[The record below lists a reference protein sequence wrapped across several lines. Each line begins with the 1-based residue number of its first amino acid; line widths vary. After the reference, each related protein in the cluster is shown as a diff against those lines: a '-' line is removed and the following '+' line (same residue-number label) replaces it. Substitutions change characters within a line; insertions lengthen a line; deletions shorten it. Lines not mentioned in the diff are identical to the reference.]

1 MWKEFKK
8 FAMRGNVI
16 DLAVGIIIGGAFNN
30 IVSSLV
36 KDIITPLIGI
46 LLGKIDLKDRVW
58 TIGSVN
64 VTYGVFLQ
72 NVLDFL
78 IISFSVFIM
87 VKAIN
92 KLSNLRKAEEEKAEE
107 NKQISK
113 EEQLLSEI
121 RDLLAANIIKKD
133 KSIFTDAF
141 SLLCEAFQYVVYY
154 PLNMALIL
162 AKILHFYKIPI
173 NITGLIF

>member
-64 VTYGVFLQ
+64 VTYDVFLQ

-121 RDLLAANIIKKD
+121 RDLLAANIIKK
-133 KSIFTDAF
+133 
-141 SLLCEAFQYVVYY
+141 
-154 PLNMALIL
+154 
-162 AKILHFYKIPI
+162 
-173 NITGLIF
+173 G

>member
-121 RDLLAANIIKKD
+121 RDLLAANIIKK
-133 KSIFTDAF
+133 
-141 SLLCEAFQYVVYY
+141 
-154 PLNMALIL
+154 
-162 AKILHFYKIPI
+162 
-173 NITGLIF
+173 G

>member
-92 KLSNLRKAEEEKAEE
+92 TLSNIRKAEEEKAEE

-121 RDLLAANIIKKD
+121 RDLLAANIIKK
-133 KSIFTDAF
+133 
-141 SLLCEAFQYVVYY
+141 
-154 PLNMALIL
+154 
-162 AKILHFYKIPI
+162 
-173 NITGLIF
+173 G